1 MRKPLILVID
11 GQGGGLGKQI
21 IEGIRKSEMSCE
33 IIAVGTNSIASSA
46 MHKAG
51 ADNSATGENA
61 VVVNSRDADM
71 IIGPIGIVIADSLF
85 GEISEAMAA
94 AVGRSKAMKL
104 LIPINLC
111 NNIVIGVPDLST
123 NAMLRGVLQQVREA
137 LDNLK

>member
-33 IIAVGTNSIASSA
+33 IIAAGTNSIASSA